1 MSAKKKAKHNQCVA
15 LISLWIKMEWHIKS
29 VKLEKKVT
37 IDENF
42 QRKEHNNNNN
52 KTKEQNLKETCG
64 KSE

>member
-1 MSAKKKAKHNQCVA
+1 
-15 LISLWIKMEWHIKS
+15 MEWHIKS

-42 QRKEHNNNNN
+42 QRKENNNNNNNNN